1 MADAPEAEQEK
12 PMRKLTRWIAL
23 LGVLAL
29 SGAGVAVAD
38 EALVRCF
45 LVDARIHVAVVSSG
59 AGPEG
64 ELVWRDTVTGESGE
78 VPFTARGDCLLL
90 QGAGAGPAVT
100 RLLPDLA
107 IVMEHPPWAL
117 DRRGPFLGIALN

>member
-1 MADAPEAEQEK
+1 MWNLP
-12 PMRKLTRWIAL
+12 RWSAL
-23 LGVLAL
+23 LCVMAL
-29 SGAGVAVAD
+29 SGAGVAVASAD

-64 ELVWRDTVTGESGE
+64 ELVWRDTVTGESGGA
-78 VPFTARGDCLLL
+78 PFTAQGDRLLL
-90 QGAGAGPAVT
+90 RGAASGPAVA

-107 IVMEHPPWAL
+107 IVMEHPPWGR
-117 DRRGPFLGIALN
+117 DGQGPSLGIALN